1 MRISDWSSDVC
12 SSDLNLP
19 MGGSRAVEGERLRQ
33 ARESEMAQSIEEIDA
48 VAEARVHLAMPEH
61 SVFVRDQAA
70 PSASVILKLQ
80 PGRALSD
87 AQVRSVVNL
96 VASSVPGMKPDS
108 VTVVDQ
114 MGALLTKIGR
124 AHV

>member
-1 MRISDWSSDVC
+1 
-12 SSDLNLP
+12 
-19 MGGSRAVEGERLRQ
+19 MGVSRAVEGERLRQ

-96 VASSVPGMKPDS
+96 VASSVPG
-108 VTVVDQ
+108 
-114 MGALLTKIGR
+114 LTPR
-124 AHV
+124 SEEHTSELQSLMRS